1 MRDLLARNRISTGL
15 TIMPEAPELYL
26 IREWLEPRLVG
37 RRVDGVSVL
46 RPLVVRNMLD
56 APMEDALV
64 GRSFESVGRD
74 GKLLIFGLDGGVSIV
89 VSPML
94 VGELRLVS
102 CGERVVA
109 ATVLELAIAGGLS
122 LRYLDS
128 RRMGQVY
135 VLRTVELSTIGRL
148 ERQGPDVIDAPMSYE
163 ELRAGLRSFRGELKS
178 VLTGGRLLGGIGNAY
193 ADDILWSAK
202 LYPFV
207 KVSRMSEDDFRRLHE
222 ALMTVPRSSVD
233 VLRDVLDREGL
244 TPRKYRSVLRVHGK
258 SGLPCP
264 DCGTRISS
272 VKLRRRE
279 TNFCRACQPGTLVGS

>member
-1 MRDLLARNRISTGL
+1 
-15 TIMPEAPELYL
+15 MPEAPELYL

-37 RRVDGVSVL
+37 RRVCGVSVL

-64 GRSFESVGRD
+64 GQNFESVGRD

-94 VGELRLVS
+94 MGELRLVTVD
-102 CGERVVA
+102 ERLIA
-109 ATVLELAIAGGLS
+109 STVLALEISGEMS

-135 VLRTVELSTIGRL
+135 ILRTGELSTIGRL
-148 ERQGPDVIDAPMSYE
+148 ERQGPDVIDAPLSYE
-163 ELRAGLRSFRGELKS
+163 DLRAGLRSFRGELKT
-178 VLTGGRLLGGIGNAY
+178 VLTGGRLVGGVGNAY
-193 ADDILWSAK
+193 ADEILWSAK

-207 KVSRMSEDDFRRLHE
+207 KVSRMSEGDFRRLHD
-222 ALMTVPRSSVD
+222 ALLTVPRSSVD
-233 VLRDVLDREGL
+233 ALREALDREGL

-258 SGLPCP
+258 SGSPCP
-264 DCGTRISS
+264 DCGSRISS

-279 TNFCRACQPGTLVGS
+279 TNFCRACQPGTLVGG